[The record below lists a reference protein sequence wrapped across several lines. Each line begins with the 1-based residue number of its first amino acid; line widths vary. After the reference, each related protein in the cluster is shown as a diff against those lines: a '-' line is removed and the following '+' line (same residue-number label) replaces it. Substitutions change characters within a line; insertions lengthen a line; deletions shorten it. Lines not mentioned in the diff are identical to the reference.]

1 MYKEFIVVQDSISL
15 SNEDD
20 EELDESVLFLLSNA
34 DESEELLEFDELG
47 WLLGRLFEEVC
58 ALLPGSVT
66 AFEAS
71 TSLVEAVFN
80 SLSECSDLVDSSSPV
95 SVWAG
100 CSELL

>member
-1 MYKEFIVVQDSISL
+1 MYKEFIVVQDSMSL
-15 SNEDD
+15 SDEDD

-34 DESEELLEFDELG
+34 DESEELLEFDEFD

-58 ALLPGSVT
+58 ALLPGTVT

-80 SLSECSDLVDSSSPV
+80 SPSEGSGLVDSSSPV
-95 SVWAG
+95 LVWAG
-100 CSELL
+100 CSELQ